1 MINKKDKLRV
11 NIKKIILDILA
22 KIEYNIVLEN

>member
-22 KIEYNIVLEN
+22 KIEYNIVLGN